1 MPAELPLANDA
12 SAMAQYHKKYYN
24 TAQGKAVW
32 QDNVDR
38 FQQAID
44 G

>member
-38 FQQAID
+38 FKQVID
-44 G
+44 A